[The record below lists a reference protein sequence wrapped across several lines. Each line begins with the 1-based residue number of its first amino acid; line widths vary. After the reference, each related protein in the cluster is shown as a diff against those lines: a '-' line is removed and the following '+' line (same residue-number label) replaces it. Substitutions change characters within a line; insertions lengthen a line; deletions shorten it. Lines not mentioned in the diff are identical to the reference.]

1 MANYKQGIKRLD
13 DLINRFETYEQ
24 MAKDNRGKLT
34 FDKFCL
40 GFITNNIKDIRKDF
54 EGMEVKG

>member
-1 MANYKQGIKRLD
+1 MANFEQGIKRLD

-24 MAKDNRGKLT
+24 MAKENRGKLT

-40 GFITNNIKDIRKDF
+40 NMLTNSIRDIRKDF
-54 EGMEVKG
+54 DEKEIKG